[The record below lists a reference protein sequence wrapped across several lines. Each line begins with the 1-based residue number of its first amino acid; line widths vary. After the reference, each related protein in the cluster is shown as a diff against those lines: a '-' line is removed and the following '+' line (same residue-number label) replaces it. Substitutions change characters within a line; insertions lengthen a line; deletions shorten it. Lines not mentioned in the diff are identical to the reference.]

1 MARKRLYASYYREIP
16 ILSLKQ
22 IQETARALQN
32 FSNYILQQKSYTQ
45 IQEHVGHL
53 TDELLKNQKKLIN
66 LKNQLALARFEALQK
81 QIMPHFT
88 FNVLNSISRLMS
100 MKKNDQA
107 QEMLESFSSMLRYA
121 LSRPAA
127 KVTLKQELDYIRHYL
142 RIQRYR
148 FGENL
153 VYHIDCDKNQSL

>member
-1 MARKRLYASYYREIP
+1 
-16 ILSLKQ
+16 
-22 IQETARALQN
+22 
-32 FSNYILQQKSYTQ
+32 
-45 IQEHVGHL
+45 
-53 TDELLKNQKKLIN
+53 
-66 LKNQLALARFEALQK
+66 
-81 QIMPHFT
+81 
-88 FNVLNSISRLMS
+88 
-100 MKKNDQA
+100 
-107 QEMLESFSSMLRYA
+107 MLESFSSMLRYA